1 MIVLMRARY
10 FGVGPVGEK
19 RDGTVRHP
27 VAMPDLMLGRAGTT
41 TKWKIKAIMRV
52 VRAPIPT
59 IRTARAGE
67 DRKKRETGGRKKAET
82 LLMG

>member
-1 MIVLMRARY
+1 MSWLIQTVEEIGCVNCLVAVLDATL
-10 FGVGPVGEK
+10 
-19 RDGTVRHP
+19 DQC
-27 VAMPDLMLGRAGTT
+27 
-41 TKWKIKAIMRV
+41 AID
-52 VRAPIPT
+52 IPT